1 MSPPF
6 TKILLIETEKYDKI
20 RHKIYG
26 DKNMVYDII
35 IVGGGASGL
44 AAAINAKRTNGK
56 IKVAILEAL
65 PRVGKKILATGNGR
79 CNLTN
84 FNAVSSCYTNS
95 AFTQNVLESYPS
107 RKVLEFFK
115 SLGVLCVND
124 GEGRVYPMSNTA
136 ASVLDALRYE
146 AERLGV
152 GIYCDTHVE
161 KIKRNNGVF
170 DVDGKIGKRVIIAV
184 GGCSSPSQGS
194 DGSGY
199 SLLKSLGHTVTE
211 VYPGLVRLNTEE
223 NTKALKG
230 IRVKARLKLLRNG
243 EKIDSSK
250 GEVLFTESGISGIA
264 AMDISRSIKKGKYI
278 CVLDVLPECDEKAV
292 RSFLNS
298 LNGEM
303 PIENALSGML
313 PRRVGQYILKKCGI
327 NFTVPIKKLKENE
340 IGSIIS
346 TAKALRFN
354 ISGTDGFANA
364 QITIGGARIDEFD
377 PKTLQSRLVK
387 GLYCTGELLD
397 VDGICGGYNLQ
408 WAWASG
414 LTAGRLAAEG
424 LLKK

>member
-1 MSPPF
+1 
-6 TKILLIETEKYDKI
+6 
-20 RHKIYG
+20 
-26 DKNMVYDII
+26 MVYDII